1 VADGLFLGS
10 DILYVMPDIDLQPL
24 IELFKVSGF
33 SVHNRVS
40 VKADLAVSFAIFCG
54 LVDIKPASM

>member
-1 VADGLFLGS
+1 MLKKEGLLGGA
-10 DILYVMPDIDLQPL
+10 L
-24 IELFKVSGF
+24 IKKIFSWLHNSGF

-40 VKADLAVSFAIFCG
+40 VKADLAVSFAIFAC